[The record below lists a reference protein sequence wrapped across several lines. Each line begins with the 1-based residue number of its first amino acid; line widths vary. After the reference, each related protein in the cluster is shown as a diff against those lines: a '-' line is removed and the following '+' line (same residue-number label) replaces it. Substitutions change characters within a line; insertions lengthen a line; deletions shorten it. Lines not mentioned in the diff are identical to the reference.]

1 MRTFLKKIT
10 SLTPI
15 AAGAAT
21 GMIVLGIVS
30 IVGGSYDHEV
40 VHNQLGPQKIT
51 FPKPAEYPDLKQ
63 YEGQQVLTGTQA
75 KAYAEDQI
83 APDMNKIA
91 GGKTYSEVSGEW
103 IAGGM
108 KNAKLASERTTLFTG
123 ETLRGLLLQAW
134 GWGQI
139 GSIAILAG
147 ILLIVFGAILFLLPM
162 LNWWL
167 NLRGK
172 PEETAAQ
179 RIPSAAPP
187 AGSAV

>member
-1 MRTFLKKIT
+1 MRKILSKIT

-15 AAGAAT
+15 AAGAAA
-21 GMIVLGIVS
+21 GMIVLGVVS

-40 VHNQLGPQKIT
+40 VHNQLAPQKIT
-51 FPKPAEYPDLKQ
+51 FPKPAEYADLKK

-108 KNAKLASERTTLFTG
+108 KSEKLAGERTELFTG

-134 GWGQI
+134 GWGKI

-147 ILLIVFGAILFLLPM
+147 ILLIAFGAILFLLPV

-167 NLRGK
+167 SI
-172 PEETAAQ
+172 AAEG
-179 RIPSAAPP
+179 RRSTSAHMPHTP
-187 AGSAV
+187 AAGAAG

>member
-1 MRTFLKKIT
+1 MRTFLSKIT

-15 AAGAAT
+15 AAGAAA

-30 IVGGSYDHEV
+30 IVGGSYDHQV

-51 FPKPAEYPDLKQ
+51 FPKPAEYPNLKQ
-63 YEGQQVLTGTQA
+63 YEGQQVLTGSQA

-83 APDMNKIA
+83 AVDMNKVA
-91 GGKTYSEVSGEW
+91 GGKTYSQVSEEW

-108 KNAKLASERTTLFTG
+108 KSEKLAGERTTLFMG

-134 GWGQI
+134 GWAQI

-147 ILLIVFGAILFLLPM
+147 ILLIGFGAILFLLPV

-167 NLRGK
+167 SF
-172 PEETAAQ
+172 AAEGRKATSQ
-179 RIPSAAPP
+179 RIPHAPVAGAA
-187 AGSAV
+187 G